1 MRPAGLKAA
10 YALVSAGNIDAAA
23 AAIKAFL
30 SEQPDQAQGYY
41 DLGVLQFYKKRLSP
55 AARAFAQ
62 AATLKSGYFEALR
75 NLSVVWRRLG
85 DHDNAL
91 NYLTQAVDLRPSAHD
106 LIFNLGNTYRDLG
119 QLAEAIACYRRVL
132 EIKPDFWPAHSN
144 MLLNEQYR
152 EGHTAASLFELHAA
166 FGKKFPTSRSV
177 WPADADRLDPE
188 RRLRIGFLSPDLG
201 THPVGFFLIGPLA
214 HFDRTKLETYCY
226 SDRQPD
232 TITHDIQQMTD
243 HWRESVTWSDDA
255 LIERINE
262 DRIDILFDLAGHTA
276 RNRLPMFARKPAP
289 LSVTW
294 AGYVGT
300 TGLGTIDYL
309 LVDRFV
315 SVDEEKYY
323 SEKILRMPDSWTTYT
338 PPPYA
343 PACSPLPARTNGF
356 TTFGSFSNPNKIN
369 ASTID
374 LWAQILRTVPNAV
387 LILKYNAMDS
397 PHQVRRITAL
407 FAANGIG
414 KERFILEGG
423 ASHADFIAR
432 YADIDLALDTF
443 PYSGGL
449 TTYEALWMGVP
460 VVAKNG
466 ATFASRHALGIL
478 QAVGLPELV
487 GEDASEYLDKAVS
500 LATDWDRLAS
510 MRDGL
515 RTRVAAS
522 PVCDHAGFAAHFTDL
537 MRAIWRQFC
546 ANAVA

>member
-10 YALVSAGNIDAAA
+10 YDLVSAGSIDAAA
-23 AAIKAFL
+23 TAIKAFL
-30 SEQPDQAQGYY
+30 SDQPDHPQGYY
-41 DLGVLQFYKKRLSP
+41 DLGVLQLYLKKLSP

-85 DHDNAL
+85 HFDNAITCL
-91 NYLTQAVDLRPSAHD
+91 IQAVDLRPSAHD
-106 LIFNLGNTYRDLG
+106 LIFNLGNTYRDIG
-119 QLAEAIACYRRVL
+119 QLAEAFACYQRVL

-144 MLLNEQYR
+144 LLLNEQYR
-152 EGHTAASLFELHAA
+152 TGHTASSLFELHAA
-166 FGKKFPTSRSV
+166 FGKKFSTSSPV
-177 WPADADRLDPE
+177 WSKDADRCDPE

-201 THPVGFFLIGPLA
+201 AHPVGFFLMGPIG
-214 HFDRTKLETYCY
+214 HFDPATLETYCY

-232 TITHDIQQMTD
+232 AVTHDIKRKTD
-243 HWRESVTWSDDA
+243 HWRDSASWSDDS

-276 RNRLPMFARKPAP
+276 RNRLPLFARKPTP
-289 LSVTW
+289 LSVSW

-300 TGLGTIDYL
+300 TGLAAIDYL
-309 LVDRFV
+309 LADRFV
-315 SVDEEKYY
+315 SVDEEKFY

-343 PACSPLPARTNGF
+343 PACTPLPAYNNGF
-356 TTFGSFSNPNKIN
+356 ITFGSFSNPRKIN
-369 ASTID
+369 GSTIE
-374 LWAQILRTVPNAV
+374 LWAKILRAVPNAV

-397 PHQVRRITAL
+397 PHQVRRIAAL

-487 GEDASEYLDKAVS
+487 GGDGSEYLDKAVS
-500 LATDWDRLAS
+500 LATNWDRLAS

-522 PVCDHAGFAAHFTDL
+522 PVCDHAGFAAHLTDL
-537 MRAIWRQFC
+537 MRSIWRQYC
-546 ANAVA
+546 ADAVT